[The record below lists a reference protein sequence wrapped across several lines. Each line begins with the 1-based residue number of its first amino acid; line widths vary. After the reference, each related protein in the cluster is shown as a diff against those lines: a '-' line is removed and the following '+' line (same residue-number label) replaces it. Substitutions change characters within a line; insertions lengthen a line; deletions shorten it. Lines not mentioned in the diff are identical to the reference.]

1 MKNPSISIIGLGV
14 AVAIVSGCAAGNNAS
29 GDSRPGYERVFA
41 PGAMTH
47 QRVACSSLDPR
58 QSNQVP
64 GCIGSDRIT
73 VQDFNP
79 GKGELAQIAYSD
91 AGVPCGALR
100 PEFAAVAL
108 FPECFVWRKLPTVEA
123 GGGPRPPAPAPAP
136 PPSPVKTSA
145 EGPDTKTSVSITHDE
160 DTKTVKSEATAGNVH
175 VSTQRETDT
184 TTENQTVTF
193 NAGTDNE
200 WTAQFDAE
208 TETWSRVADDS

>member
-58 QSNQVP
+58 RSNQVP
-64 GCIGSDRIT
+64 GCIGSDGIT

-79 GKGELAQIAYSD
+79 GKGELVQIAYSD

-108 FPECFVWRKLPTVEA
+108 FPECFVWRKLPTVEG

-136 PPSPVKTSA
+136 PPDPSEVPTSA
-145 EGPDTKTSVSITHDE
+145 STPDTATSVSVVRDE
-160 DTKTVKSEATAGNVH
+160 ETETVNSQATAGSVNAQVTR
-175 VSTQRETDT
+175 VTDASGNTRASFGNPSGEWSAEYDSETG
-184 TTENQTVTF
+184 Q
-193 NAGTDNE
+193 
-200 WTAQFDAE
+200 
-208 TETWSRVADDS
+208 WSRVSD